1 MQSMSFD
8 PAVAGVGTG
17 IAVSGMQ
24 TLEAAAAT
32 SPSVT
37 ALVPAGAEEVSA
49 QAATA
54 FAAEATQM
62 LAFFNAAH
70 TELMRTGNALVE
82 IARIYSETDAAAA
95 GRLRAIRPPAGYR
108 LAG

>member
-8 PAVAGVGTG
+8 PAVAGVGAA
-17 IAVSGMQ
+17 ISGSGVQ
-24 TLEAAAAT
+24 TLQAGAAT
-32 SPSVT
+32 SPAVI

-49 QAATA
+49 QTATA

-62 LAFFNAAH
+62 LASFNAAH
-70 TELMRTGNALVE
+70 AELMRTGNALVE

-95 GRLRAIRPPAGYR
+95 GRLRAIRPASGYR